1 MGWVAAA
8 TAVTAVALVGCSQS
22 AAEGRAP
29 GATGDSN
36 SNSNSAN
43 PANPA
48 STARPAESAVMNA
61 PASAPEPG
69 RERRSVPGQRAAV
82 DGAAP
87 ERVVQRLSPVASA
100 SGAEARTS
108 AGNDSA
114 VAVPGGTI
122 TPRHVED
129 ELDRLEAELAN

>member
-1 MGWVAAA
+1 MEWVAAA
-8 TAVTAVALVGCSQS
+8 TAVTAVALVGCSRS
-22 AAEGRAP
+22 GSEGPAP
-29 GATGDSN
+29 SATGDST
-36 SNSNSAN
+36 AN
-43 PANPA
+43 P
-48 STARPAESAVMNA
+48 ARPAESAVMNA

-69 RERRSVPGQRAAV
+69 RERRSVPGQRAVV

-87 ERVVQRLSPVASA
+87 ERVVQRLSPVARA

-108 AGNDSA
+108 AGNDGA

>member
-1 MGWVAAA
+1 
-8 TAVTAVALVGCSQS
+8 
-22 AAEGRAP
+22 
-29 GATGDSN
+29 
-36 SNSNSAN
+36 
-43 PANPA
+43 
-48 STARPAESAVMNA
+48 MNA